1 MPSQLPSFPFGS
13 SKDATVCGF
22 SIIHLL
28 FSSAA
33 VDSFYHPL
41 LRASVELLSSPG
53 SLVTYN
59 KVLNQNKAS
68 QLLLPPV
75 KMYVSSRPIN
85 CVSAYLSLCH
95 VCMALMMMMIL
106 PSWLASCFK
115 GKAIDTTIILPS
127 VMVWS
132 LEHDE
137 PACVRDSRQKRVSW
151 REVRV
156 NKKRRRRREREI
168 VLNEWEFSYS
178 L

>member
-1 MPSQLPSFPFGS
+1 LPSQLPSFPFGS

-106 PSWLASCFK
+106 PS
-115 GKAIDTTIILPS
+115 
-127 VMVWS
+127 
-132 LEHDE
+132 
-137 PACVRDSRQKRVSW
+137 
-151 REVRV
+151 
-156 NKKRRRRREREI
+156 
-168 VLNEWEFSYS
+168 
-178 L
+178 